1 MKIMQITK
9 QGDSFIL
16 SDSNGAV
23 AAFGFPDINAAIN
36 GAKIYGANIV
46 YVVEVNDSIDNPIR
60 FDWGVDLRTPKMLVY
75 DKPCPVDFGNVQCVQ
90 CVECYGPPE
99 YTDEQ
104 IATLNA
110 DRAAGLAQD
119 ATGCSD
125 TSRVL
130 IELLARRDAHGKA
143 KYGTSL
149 DRTDLS
155 LVDWLQHQ
163 TEELL
168 DGAGYAQAA
177 KREAERL
184 LRVEAPLR
192 KLIEGLQESPPRI
205 HNPSLRTL
213 VDLLQ

>member
-1 MKIMQITK
+1 MKTTREQLERNLMIAADELMEHI
-9 QGDSFIL
+9 
-16 SDSNGAV
+16 GARSIQFKIGELG
-23 AAFGFPDINAAIN
+23 AAPRIETADDRIRHDWDVNFD
-36 GAKIYGANIV
+36 NIEEIGV
-46 YVVEVNDSIDNPIR
+46 RCGNP
-60 FDWGVDLRTPKMLVY
+60 L
-75 DKPCPVDFGNVQCVQ
+75 
-90 CVECYGPPE
+90 CVECYGVPD
-99 YTDEQ
+99 YTEEQ
-104 IATLNA
+104 VAILNA
-110 DRAAGLAQD
+110 DRAATEVQSM
-119 ATGCSD
+119 TGCSD
-125 TSRVL
+125 TSRIL
-130 IELLARRDAHGKA
+130 IELLARRDAHGRA

-184 LRVEAPLR
+184 LRIEAPLR

>member
-1 MKIMQITK
+1 MKTEFAYHNEKFWQPSKCMIENGVT
-9 QGDSFIL
+9 IL
-16 SDSNGAV
+16 ALLQAGWTFDTLIDHGHL
-23 AAFGFPDINAAIN
+23 
-36 GAKIYGANIV
+36 
-46 YVVEVNDSIDNPIR
+46 VELEDSIDNRIR
-60 FDWGVDLRTPKMLVY
+60 FDWGVDLRMPKNMVY
-75 DKPCPVDFGNVQCVQ
+75 DKPRCNYPG
-90 CVECYGPPE
+90 CVECNGPPE

-110 DRAAGLAQD
+110 DRAAELAQQ

-177 KREAERL
+177 KREAEKL
-184 LRVEAPLR
+184 LALEAPLR
-192 KLIEGLQESPPRI
+192 KLIGHLQENPPRI
-205 HNPSLRTL
+205 HNPSLRAL

>member
-1 MKIMQITK
+1 MKTDAVKVAIWPCGTWCPLDETRDLQELRAWM
-9 QGDSFIL
+9 GD
-16 SDSNGAV
+16 D
-23 AAFGFPDINAAIN
+23 
-36 GAKIYGANIV
+36 Y
-46 YVVEVNDSIDNPIR
+46 YVVDVTEWDEAGGPKFDNENITEI
-60 FDWGVDLRTPKMLVY
+60 GVR
-75 DKPCPVDFGNVQCVQ
+75 CGNHL
-90 CVECYGPPE
+90 CVECYGVPD
-99 YTDEQ
+99 YTEEQ
-104 IATLNA
+104 VAILNA
-110 DRAAGLAQD
+110 ERKMGELSIKVDTSAVSEAIRQVLEV
-119 ATGCSD
+119 SD
-125 TSRVL
+125 TSRIL

-184 LRVEAPLR
+184 LRIEAPLR

-213 VDLLQ
+213 VDLL